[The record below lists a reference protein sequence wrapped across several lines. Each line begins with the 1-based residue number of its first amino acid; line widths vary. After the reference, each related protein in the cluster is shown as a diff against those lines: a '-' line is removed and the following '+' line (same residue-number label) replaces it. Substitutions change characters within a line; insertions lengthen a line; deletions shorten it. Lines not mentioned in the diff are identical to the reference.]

1 MHGEARVSTTEE
13 ERIGYCLLR
22 DGARRRFAATCPAA
36 AEGPDNERAC
46 VTTIAPITRRHPHA
60 GARGG
65 LARLSVHAGIVWG
78 GFVLAGCARPPAP
91 PPPPPPVP
99 EVTVVPFEP
108 RVTPEWIEVTG
119 RIEAVSTVDIRSRI
133 TGYLTEVAFRDG
145 QFVKAGDRLY
155 EIDARPYQA
164 KLLEAQGNVEKLLG
178 ERRFSEVQVDRYT
191 KLVAKGAASQQELD
205 THKARLEENTGAL
218 AAARAEVESARLN
231 VEFCTIVSPI
241 DGLIGR
247 TQLQVGNLINQD
259 QTTLATVVS
268 VDPVFVYF
276 NLDEPAFIR
285 LGNNLRD
292 SVGRSGESPDAMT
305 VMVGLVDDVERTF
318 PYRCSV
324 DFLNNQVDSQT
335 ATITMRGRLA
345 NPYDPT
351 SGHNVPPRFRPG
363 MFGRVR
369 VPIDEPKQRLF
380 VPEGAVGNIQDHK
393 IIWMIDAAS
402 NASAREVVV
411 GQKLGGWVAVTP
423 PDATKPL
430 DPAGRI
436 VIRGLQRC
444 RDGKPVAAVAAR
456 DGEAPAPPPAVP
468 LFEAPGETAP
478 APGPGPEPESLPSPS
493 GAEP

>member
-1 MHGEARVSTTEE
+1 M
-13 ERIGYCLLR
+13 
-22 DGARRRFAATCPAA
+22 
-36 AEGPDNERAC
+36 
-46 VTTIAPITRRHPHA
+46 
-60 GARGG
+60 
-65 LARLSVHAGIVWG
+65 
-78 GFVLAGCARPPAP
+78 
-91 PPPPPPVP
+91 
-99 EVTVVPFEP
+99 
-108 RVTPEWIEVTG
+108 
-119 RIEAVSTVDIRSRI
+119 
-133 TGYLTEVAFRDG
+133 
-145 QFVKAGDRLY
+145 
-155 EIDARPYQA
+155 
-164 KLLEAQGNVEKLLG
+164 
-178 ERRFSEVQVDRYT
+178 QVDRYT

-218 AAARAEVESARLN
+218 AAARAEMESARLN

-259 QTTLATVVS
+259 QTSLATVVS

-468 LFEAPGETAP
+468 LFEAPGGVAGETA
-478 APGPGPEPESLPSPS
+478 PGPEPESLPSPS

>member
-1 MHGEARVSTTEE
+1 M
-13 ERIGYCLLR
+13 
-22 DGARRRFAATCPAA
+22 
-36 AEGPDNERAC
+36 
-46 VTTIAPITRRHPHA
+46 
-60 GARGG
+60 
-65 LARLSVHAGIVWG
+65 
-78 GFVLAGCARPPAP
+78 
-91 PPPPPPVP
+91 P
-99 EVTVVPFEP
+99 EVTVVPFEA

-119 RIEAVSTVDIRSRI
+119 RIEAVSTVEIRSRI

-145 QFVKAGDRLY
+145 QFVKAGERLY

-164 KLLEAQGNVEKLLG
+164 KLLVAQGNVEKLLG
-178 ERRFSEVQVDRYT
+178 ERRFNEVQVDRYT

-231 VEFCTIVSPI
+231 VEFCSIVSPI

-259 QTTLATVVS
+259 ETTLATVVS

-292 SVGRSGESPDAMT
+292 GASRSPASPASPDTMT

-318 PYRCSV
+318 PYRCAV

-351 SGHNVPPRFRPG
+351 AGHNAPPQFRPG

-369 VPIDEPKQRLF
+369 VPIDEPQQRLYA
-380 VPEGAVGNIQDHK
+380 PEAAVGNIQDHK
-393 IIWMIDAAS
+393 IIWMVDATS
-402 NASAREVVV
+402 NASSREVVV

-423 PDATKPL
+423 TDAAKPL

-444 RDGKPVAAVAAR
+444 RDGKPVVAVAAR
-456 DGEAPAPPPAVP
+456 DGEAPDPPPAIP
-468 LFEAPGETAP
+468 LFEAPEGAAGEPAP
-478 APGPGPEPESLPSPS
+478 APGPELEPESLPRPS
-493 GAEP
+493 GAEL

>member
-1 MHGEARVSTTEE
+1 M
-13 ERIGYCLLR
+13 
-22 DGARRRFAATCPAA
+22 
-36 AEGPDNERAC
+36 
-46 VTTIAPITRRHPHA
+46 TTIAPFSRCHPDA
-60 GARGG
+60 GARVS
-65 LARLSVHAGIVWG
+65 LVWLSVHVGIVWG
-78 GFVLAGCARPPAP
+78 AFLLAGCARPPAP
-91 PPPPPPVP
+91 APPPPPVP

-145 QFVKAGDRLY
+145 QFVHAGERLY

-231 VEFCTIVSPI
+231 VEFCSIVSPI

-285 LGNNLRD
+285 LGNNLRAGA
-292 SVGRSGESPDAMT
+292 SRSPASPVTMT
-305 VMVGLVDDVERTF
+305 VMVGLVDDIERTF

-351 SGHNVPPRFRPG
+351 AGHNVPPRFRPG

-369 VPIDEPKQRLF
+369 VPIAEPKQRLY
-380 VPEGAVGNIQDHK
+380 VPEAAVGNIQDHK
-393 IIWMIDAAS
+393 IIWVVDAAS
-402 NASAREVVV
+402 NASVREVVV

-423 PDATKPL
+423 TDAAKPL
-430 DPAGRI
+430 DSGARI

-468 LFEAPGETAP
+468 LFEAPGGAADGPTP
-478 APGPGPEPESLPSPS
+478 APGPEPESLPTPS

>member
-1 MHGEARVSTTEE
+1 M
-13 ERIGYCLLR
+13 
-22 DGARRRFAATCPAA
+22 
-36 AEGPDNERAC
+36 
-46 VTTIAPITRRHPHA
+46 
-60 GARGG
+60 
-65 LARLSVHAGIVWG
+65 
-78 GFVLAGCARPPAP
+78 
-91 PPPPPPVP
+91 
-99 EVTVVPFEP
+99 VPFEP

-145 QFVKAGDRLY
+145 QFVKAGNKLY

-164 KLLEAQGNVEKLLG
+164 KLLEGQGNVEKLLG
-178 ERRFSEVQVDRYT
+178 ERRFNEVQVDRYT

-231 VEFCTIVSPI
+231 VEFCSIVSPI

-247 TQLQVGNLINQD
+247 TQLQVGNLITQD

-285 LGNNLRD
+285 LGNNLRRD
-292 SVGRSGESPDAMT
+292 GASRSPASPDTMT

-345 NPYDPT
+345 NPYDPAADT
-351 SGHNVPPRFRPG
+351 NVPPRFRPG

-369 VPIDEPKQRLF
+369 VPIDEPKQRLY
-380 VPEGAVGNIQDHK
+380 VPEAAVGNIQDHK
-393 IIWMIDAAS
+393 IIWMVDAVS
-402 NASAREVVV
+402 NASAREVAV

-423 PDATKPL
+423 TDATKPL

-456 DGEAPAPPPAVP
+456 DGEAPPPPPAVP
-468 LFEAPGETAP
+468 LFEAPGGVAVEPTP
-478 APGPGPEPESLPSPS
+478 APSPEPESLPSPS

>member
-1 MHGEARVSTTEE
+1 M
-13 ERIGYCLLR
+13 
-22 DGARRRFAATCPAA
+22 
-36 AEGPDNERAC
+36 
-46 VTTIAPITRRHPHA
+46 TTIAPSSRRHPDA

-65 LARLSVHAGIVWG
+65 LARLSFHAGIVWG
-78 GFVLAGCARPPAP
+78 GFFLAGCARPPAP

-133 TGYLTEVAFRDG
+133 TGYLTEVVFRDG
-145 QFVKAGDRLY
+145 QFVHAGERLY

-178 ERRFSEVQVDRYT
+178 ERRFNEVQVDRYT

-205 THKARLEENTGAL
+205 THKARREENTGAL

-292 SVGRSGESPDAMT
+292 GASSSPASPVTMT

-318 PYRCSV
+318 PYRCAV

-351 SGHNVPPRFRPG
+351 ADHNAPPRFRPG

-369 VPIDEPKQRLF
+369 VPIDEPKQRLY
-380 VPEGAVGNIQDHK
+380 VPEAAVGNIQDHK
-393 IIWMIDAAS
+393 IIWMVDAAS
-402 NASAREVVV
+402 NASVREVVV

-423 PDATKPL
+423 
-430 DPAGRI
+430 
-436 VIRGLQRC
+436 
-444 RDGKPVAAVAAR
+444 
-456 DGEAPAPPPAVP
+456 
-468 LFEAPGETAP
+468 
-478 APGPGPEPESLPSPS
+478 
-493 GAEP
+493 

>member
-1 MHGEARVSTTEE
+1 M
-13 ERIGYCLLR
+13 
-22 DGARRRFAATCPAA
+22 
-36 AEGPDNERAC
+36 
-46 VTTIAPITRRHPHA
+46 
-60 GARGG
+60 
-65 LARLSVHAGIVWG
+65 
-78 GFVLAGCARPPAP
+78 
-91 PPPPPPVP
+91 
-99 EVTVVPFEP
+99 VPFEP

-145 QFVKAGDRLY
+145 QFVKAGNKLY

-164 KLLEAQGNVEKLLG
+164 KLLEGQGNVEKLLG
-178 ERRFSEVQVDRYT
+178 ERRFNEVQVDRYT

-231 VEFCTIVSPI
+231 VEFCSIVSPI

-285 LGNNLRD
+285 LGNNLRRD
-292 SVGRSGESPDAMT
+292 GASRSPASPDTMT

-345 NPYDPT
+345 NPYDPAADT
-351 SGHNVPPRFRPG
+351 NVPPRFRPG

-369 VPIDEPKQRLF
+369 VPIDEPKQRLY
-380 VPEGAVGNIQDHK
+380 VPEAAVGNIQDHK
-393 IIWMIDAAS
+393 IIWMVDAAS
-402 NASAREVVV
+402 NASAREVAV

-423 PDATKPL
+423 TDATKPL

-456 DGEAPAPPPAVP
+456 DGEAPPPPPAVP
-468 LFEAPGETAP
+468 LFEAPGGVAVEPTP
-478 APGPGPEPESLPSPS
+478 APSPEPESLPSPS